1 MYKEQ
6 IVSDVSKICSYSIIK
21 LSKYLNTR
29 AFNFTKI
36 TKFWCM
42 VTNSPLIKKE
52 KIQRFIHF
60 VSNENILVYV
70 NSVQIIQTLTNSY
83 HKLLSEF
90 CINIE

>member
-36 TKFWCM
+36 TKFM
-42 VTNSPLIKKE
+42 VNGDEIPL
-52 KIQRFIHF
+52 
-60 VSNENILVYV
+60 
-70 NSVQIIQTLTNSY
+70 
-83 HKLLSEF
+83 
-90 CINIE
+90 